1 SFKWHGDVSQTKKVQ
16 QLREPPNLL
25 LTTPESLEA
34 ILLRRAGWQE
44 FFRNLESIVIDEAH
58 SFAAGDR
65 GGHLLALLER
75 LGTGLNKRPQRLA
88 LTATIGNPEEM
99 CKWLSG
105 ASAPARRISAP
116 IRSNMHND
124 DF

>member
-1 SFKWHGDVSQTKKVQ
+1 
-16 QLREPPNLL
+16 
-25 LTTPESLEA
+25 
-34 ILLRRAGWQE
+34 
-44 FFRNLESIVIDEAH
+44 
-58 SFAAGDR
+58 FAAGDR

-124 DF
+124 DFSVRHFTDGPITASQQRLQALVQEVSNRRTLTFVRSRS